1 MDEQTELAQAVQ
13 HKWMTRAEVASF
25 IASPPAASICC
36 APMADSPHM
45 RWVDPG
51 RNRIVR
57 FKRDEV
63 EAALRPIDV

>member
-13 HKWMTRAEVASF
+13 HKWMTRAEVAQLYR
-25 IASPPAASICC
+25 ITPRGVDLLR
-36 APMADSPHM
+36 ADG
-45 RWVDPG
+45 RLTAYALGGPG